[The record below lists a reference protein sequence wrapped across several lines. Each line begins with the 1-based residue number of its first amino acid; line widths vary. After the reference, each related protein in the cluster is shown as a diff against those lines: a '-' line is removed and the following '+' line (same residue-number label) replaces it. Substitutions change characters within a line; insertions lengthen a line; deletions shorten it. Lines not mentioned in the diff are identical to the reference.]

1 MAQEQITVST
11 REIESL
17 AKRNQQL
24 HEKYTRAEIE
34 CHKFTEDLLGANA
47 RLDQLRNE
55 SANLRAEK
63 KIWEVSWLLGCTSVV
78 K

>member
-1 MAQEQITVST
+1 MAQEQIAVST
-11 REIESL
+11 REIDSL

-24 HEKYTRAEIE
+24 HERFTRAEIE
-34 CHKFTEDLLGANA
+34 CHKFTEDLFASNT

-63 KIWEVSWLLGCTSVV
+63 KIWEVSWFPGSVTV
-78 K
+78 AN